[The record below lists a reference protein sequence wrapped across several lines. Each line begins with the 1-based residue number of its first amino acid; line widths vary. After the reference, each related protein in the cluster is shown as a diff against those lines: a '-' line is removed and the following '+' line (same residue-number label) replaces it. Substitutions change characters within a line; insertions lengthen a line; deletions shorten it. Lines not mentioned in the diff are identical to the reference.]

1 MKALLDTCTFL
12 WMAIDAPDLSAS
24 AREIV
29 LDSTNELYLSAAS
42 AWEVALKYARGK
54 LVLPEP
60 PSRYI
65 PSRRVVLGLTAL
77 VIEEEAVLA
86 LERLP
91 VLHRDPFDRLLVCQ
105 ALIHGLALLTPDPQI
120 QQYPVRTIW

>member
-91 VLHRDPFDRLLVCQ
+91 VLHRDPFDRLLICQ